1 MDHGQEVPA
10 EFFEPCG
17 QFSHVL
23 HGAEEA
29 LDDVAHPVEI
39 GVVRYRCFDV
49 DLRRNDRERALISYG
64 FSNRAGVIGPV
75 GDDRQGRFRPV
86 QQVRQNLAVMD
97 LAAGDNK
104 TPRAAMLIDYGVN
117 FTRAASS

>member
-1 MDHGQEVPA
+1 MDHGKEVPA

-17 QFSHVL
+17 QSSHVL

-39 GVVRYRCFDV
+39 GVVRYRRFGV

-64 FSNRAGVIGPV
+64 FSNRAGVIGLI
-75 GDDRQGRFRPV
+75 GDDCQRRSRAV
-86 QQVRQNLAVMD
+86 QQVRQNLAVMN
-97 LAAGDNK
+97 LAAGDDK
-104 TPRAAMLIDYGVN
+104 TPGAAMLIDYGVN
-117 FTRAASS
+117 FARAASS